1 MTAIASTAA
10 SHSVVQNALPVL
22 MAQATHDLNN
32 QLTTILGQS
41 ELALMVDDAA
51 RWKRSLDDIQR
62 AGRVAQRLVA
72 DVQKILTWTL
82 PHQDPVQLRDV
93 IELVQRLVARRADQH
108 SVKLAIEGDVSHPMR
123 EGAAELALSL
133 WFLFNQALSRGPGAP
148 ATWTVYLQQEDP
160 EFTRVT
166 LDTAGTPWDEAAVRA
181 AERTQRVGTSLPLNA
196 LEQAYACLLAI
207 GARASA
213 SEDSFYVE
221 LRR

>member
-10 SHSVVQNALPVL
+10 SHPVVQNALPVL

-41 ELALMVDDAA
+41 ELALMVDDTA
-51 RWKRSLDDIQR
+51 RWKRSLEDIQR

-72 DVQKILTWTL
+72 DVQKLLTWSL

-108 SVKLAIEGDVSHPMR
+108 SVKLTIDGDVSHPMR
-123 EGAAELALSL
+123 EGSAELALSL
-133 WFLFNQALSRGPGAP
+133 WFLFNHVFSQGAGAP
-148 ATWTVYLQQEDP
+148 AIWTVSLEQDEAG
-160 EFTRVT
+160 FTRVT
-166 LDTAGTPWDEAAVRA
+166 LSTPGTPWDEDAVRA

-196 LEQAYACLLAI
+196 LEHAYACLQAI

-213 SEDSFYVE
+213 SDCSFYVE
-221 LRR
+221 LCR